1 MATKRYQR
9 DFKELEL
16 RRRKG
21 MRMLARGVPQAEVAR
36 ALAVRRQTTST
47 WAKKLAADPHAWRRR
62 PLSDHLPETWRGGS
76 LLVSGGVTFNPEGTS
91 LIAQPCV

>member
-21 MRMLARGVPQAEVAR
+21 MRMLARGVAQAEVAR
-36 ALAVRRQTTST
+36 ALAISRQTVSS
-47 WAKKLAADPHAWRRR
+47 WAGKLAEDSHAWRRKPLGR
-62 PLSDHLPETWRGGS
+62 PSGLRRHAWGS
-76 LLVSGGVTFNPEGTS
+76 SANFP
-91 LIAQPCV
+91 AQLDVVC